1 MAFPARIGFL
11 GQGWS
16 PDPGGI
22 ETHTRALA
30 AGLLEAG
37 APVSALA
44 FGRRPARERV
54 EGVEVTR
61 APRPPA
67 HTLDDLDGTRAAQA
81 ALLEWLRRT
90 RPDLVLVHHL
100 SGWGTR
106 ALELLDAHAVP
117 FAVTLHDDWLVC
129 PRGQRWHAEHRLC
142 AVAEPEEC
150 ARCLARSHP
159 GLGASAAGL
168 TERIA
173 RASEALARAL
183 LVATPSETL
192 RGSHLRSGI
201 EVPIEVHPLGIESA
215 SLADEVRALRLPRAT
230 EDALRLGY
238 LGSVQPSKG
247 VVELAEAVLASG
259 RADLVLEVHGPRG
272 DYHGDRSAADRLEE
286 LAAADGRI
294 RLHPPFDRAALP
306 TVLAAL
312 DLVAVPSLWEEGFGL
327 VAREARAAGLPVLAT
342 LRGGLAELA
351 DDPGVTHL
359 DADRPESWAGVL
371 AGLTRAAVPA
381 APHALSEGAMVDAW
395 VQRLQLALEPRL
407 AGHEAA

>member
-37 APVSALA
+37 ATVSALA
-44 FGRRPARERV
+44 FGGRAARERV
-54 EGVEVTR
+54 GGVEVTR
-61 APRPPA
+61 AVRPPA
-67 HTLDDLDGTRAAQA
+67 TTLEELDGTRAAEA
-81 ALLEWLRRT
+81 SLLEWLRRS

-106 ALELLDAHAVP
+106 ALELLHAHGVP
-117 FAVTLHDDWLVC
+117 FVVTLHDDWLAC

-142 AVAEPEEC
+142 REAEPEEC
-150 ARCLARSHP
+150 ARCLQRSHP
-159 GLGASAAGL
+159 GLGATALGL
-168 TERIA
+168 AERMA
-173 RASEALARAL
+173 RAADALRRAL
-183 LVATPSETL
+183 VVATPSESL
-192 RGSHLRSGI
+192 RDAHLRSGL
-201 EVPIEVHPLGIESA
+201 EVAIEVHPLGIDSS
-215 SLADEVRALRLPRAT
+215 SLAEAVRALRLPRAS
-230 EDALRLGY
+230 EAVLRLGY

-247 VVELAEAVLASG
+247 VVELAQAVIASG
-259 RADLVLEVHGPRG
+259 REDLVLEVHGPRS
-272 DYHGDRSAADRLEE
+272 DYHGDRSAAARLEE
-286 LAAADGRI
+286 LAASDARI

-342 LRGGLAELA
+342 RRGGLAELEH
-351 DDPGVTHL
+351 DPGVTGL
-359 DADRPESWAGVL
+359 DADRPETWAGVL
-371 AGLTRAAVPA
+371 AGLRRGSVPP
-381 APHALSEGAMVDAW
+381 APHALSEAAMVAAW
-395 VQRLQLALEPRL
+395 IERLRAALEPRL
-407 AGHEAA
+407 TGHEAA